1 MAGVT
6 PGEPPPAAPSP
17 TATAWLD
24 FDLPLVTV
32 RTAFL
37 DADLVVRS
45 KIHRGMRFQ
54 WLQRAPDG
62 ERRLR
67 QQMSVLDKLIVE
79 EVVLEEGPDATWVKR
94 FVEGPNAGTRF
105 VGRFEALGDRVTRVT
120 MDAYVGKSGFALGLG
135 KLSPLGLE
143 KAMARVMGEYKKAL
157 QGYEPGRARG
167 RVLEALAVAQRG
179 SLAMRALDE
188 TKRKALTAALLESAW
203 AIACVDEGP
212 DEAERDAMRAI
223 VAGIWHATLSA
234 EMENRMVE
242 AAVAAIEK
250 EGANARCVSLGARLK
265 ALGFGALGVSLAVL
279 VAEVS
284 HGLDPAELDAL
295 RKLAAS
301 AGLDDRDLEDI
312 VRDIDGALGGG
323 ETSSRVSRFV

>member
-1 MAGVT
+1 MTSGGT
-6 PGEPPPAAPSP
+6 PPAEPRP

-24 FDLPLVTV
+24 FDRPLPTV
-32 RTAFL
+32 RAAFL
-37 DADLVVRS
+37 DVDLVVRG
-45 KIHRGMRFQ
+45 KIHRGMRFV
-54 WLQRAPDG
+54 WLPPGAGG

-67 QQMSVLDKLIVE
+67 QQMTVLDKLIVE
-79 EVVLEEGPDATWVKR
+79 EVILEEGPGGTWVKR
-94 FVEGPNAGTRF
+94 FVEGPNAGTRL
-105 VGRFEALGDRVTRVT
+105 VARFEELGANVTRVT
-120 MDAYVGKSGFALGLG
+120 MDAYVGKNGFALGLG

-167 RVLEALAVAQRG
+167 RVLDALAVAQRG

-212 DEAERDAMRAI
+212 DEAERDAMRAM

-234 EMENRMVE
+234 AMEDRMVQ
-242 AAVAAIEK
+242 AAIDAIAR
-250 EGANARCVSLGARLK
+250 EGPKARCEGLGKRLK
-265 ALGFGALGVSLAVL
+265 ALGFAGLGVSLAVL

-295 RKLAAS
+295 RRLAS
-301 AGLDDRDLEDI
+301 GAGLDDRDLEDI

>member
-1 MAGVT
+1 MAAVT
-6 PGEPPPAAPSP
+6 PGEPPPVAPSP

-24 FDLPLVTV
+24 FELPVATV
-32 RTAFL
+32 RAAFL

-45 KIHRGMRFQ
+45 KIHRGMRFT
-54 WLQRAPDG
+54 WLPRAPDG
-62 ERRLR
+62 EKRLR
-67 QQMSVLDKLIVE
+67 QQMSVLDKLVVE
-79 EVVLEEGPDATWVKR
+79 EIVLEEGPDATWVKR
-94 FVEGPNAGTRF
+94 FVEGPNAGTQF
-105 VGRFEALGDRVTRVT
+105 VARFEVLGERVTRVT
-120 MDAYVGKSGFALGLG
+120 MDAYVGKNGFALGLG

-143 KAMARVMGEYKKAL
+143 KAMQRLMGEYKKAL

-167 RVLEALAVAQRG
+167 RVLDALAQRG
-179 SLAMRALDE
+179 SLAMRAIDE

-234 EMENRMVE
+234 EMEERMVE
-242 AAVAAIEK
+242 AAIAAIEK

-265 ALGFGALGVSLAVL
+265 ALGFGGLGVSLAVL

-284 HGLDPAELDAL
+284 HGVDPAELDAL
-295 RKLAAS
+295 RKLAVS

-312 VRDIDGALGGG
+312 VRDIDGALGGA
-323 ETSSRVSRFV
+323 ETASRVSRFV

>member
-1 MAGVT
+1 
-6 PGEPPPAAPSP
+6 
-17 TATAWLD
+17 
-24 FDLPLVTV
+24 
-32 RTAFL
+32 
-37 DADLVVRS
+37 
-45 KIHRGMRFQ
+45 
-54 WLQRAPDG
+54 
-62 ERRLR
+62 
-67 QQMSVLDKLIVE
+67 MSVLDKLVVE
-79 EVVLEEGPDATWVKR
+79 EIVLEEGPGRTWVKR

-105 VGRFEALGDRVTRVT
+105 VARFELLGERVTRVT
-120 MDAYVGKSGFALGLG
+120 MDAYVGANGFALGLG

-167 RVLEALAVAQRG
+167 RVLDALAVAQRG

-188 TKRKALTAALLESAW
+188 TKRKALTAVLLESAW

-223 VAGIWHATLSA
+223 VNGIWHATLSP
-234 EMENRMVE
+234 EMEDRMVE
-242 AAVAAIEK
+242 AAVKAIEK
-250 EGANARCVSLGARLK
+250 DGANARCVALGARLK
-265 ALGFGALGVSLAVL
+265 ALGFGGLGLSLAVL

-295 RKLAAS
+295 RRLASA

>member
-1 MAGVT
+1 VT
-6 PGEPPPAAPSP
+6 PGEPPPDAPRP

-24 FDLPLVTV
+24 FDLP
-32 RTAFL
+32 L

-45 KIHRGMRFQ
+45 KIHRGIRFQ
-54 WLQRAPDG
+54 WLPPTPDG

-67 QQMSVLDKLIVE
+67 QQMTVLDKRVVE
-79 EVVLEEGPDATWVKR
+79 EIVLEEGPGQTWVKR

-105 VGRFEALGDRVTRVT
+105 VARFEVLAERVTRVT
-120 MDAYVGKSGFALGLG
+120 MDAHVGPGGFAQGLG

-143 KAMARVMGEYKKAL
+143 KAMARVMAEYKLAL

-167 RVLEALAVAQRG
+167 KVLDALKVAQRG
-179 SLAMRALDE
+179 SLAMRAIDE
-188 TKRKALTAALLESAW
+188 TKRKALTAALLESSW
-203 AIACVDEGP
+203 AIACVGEGP

-223 VAGIWHATLSA
+223 VAGIWHATLST
-234 EMENRMVE
+234 EMEDRMVQ
-242 AAVAAIEK
+242 AAVDAIAK
-250 EGANARCVSLGARLK
+250 EGAAARCEGLGKRLL
-265 ALGFGALGVSLAVL
+265 ALGFAGLGVSLAVL

-284 HGLDPAELDAL
+284 HGLDPAELDGL
-295 RKLAAS
+295 RQLARG

>member
-1 MAGVT
+1 VT
-6 PGEPPPAAPSP
+6 AEEAPPAEPRP
-17 TATAWLD
+17 TATVWLD
-24 FDLPLVTV
+24 FELPVDTV

-54 WLQRAPDG
+54 WLPRTAGG
-62 ERRLR
+62 EHRMR
-67 QQMSVLDKLIVE
+67 QQMSVLDKLVVE
-79 EVVLEEGPDATWVKR
+79 EVVLEEGPGATWVKR

-105 VGRFEALGDRVTRVT
+105 VARFEALGERVTRVT
-120 MDAYVGKSGFALGLG
+120 MDAYVGPNGFALGLG

-167 RVLEALAVAQRG
+167 RVLDALAVAQRG

-212 DEAERDAMRAI
+212 DEAERDAMRAM
-223 VAGIWHATLSA
+223 VSGIWHATLSA
-234 EMENRMVE
+234 EMEDRMVE
-242 AAVAAIEK
+242 AAVASIAK
-250 EGANARCVSLGARLK
+250 EGAKARCEGLGARLK
-265 ALGFGALGVSLAVL
+265 ALGFGGLGVSLAVL

-295 RKLAAS
+295 RRLAKA
-301 AGLDDRDLEDI
+301 AGLDDQDLEDI
-312 VRDIDGALGGG
+312 VRDIDGALGGD
-323 ETSSRVSRFV
+323 ETASRVSRFV

>member
-1 MAGVT
+1 MT
-6 PGEPPPAAPSP
+6 PGEPPPDAPRP

-24 FDLPLVTV
+24 FDLPVDTV
-32 RTAFL
+32 RAAFL

-45 KIHRGMRFQ
+45 KIHRGIRFQ
-54 WLQRAPDG
+54 WLPPTPDG

-67 QQMSVLDKLIVE
+67 QQMTVLDKRVVE
-79 EVVLEEGPDATWVKR
+79 EIVLEEGPGGTWVKR

-105 VGRFEALGDRVTRVT
+105 VARFEVLGERVTRVT
-120 MDAYVGKSGFALGLG
+120 MDAYVGSNGFALGLG

-143 KAMARVMGEYKKAL
+143 KAMSRVMGEYKKAL

-167 RVLEALAVAQRG
+167 AVLQALAVAQRG

-188 TKRKALTAALLESAW
+188 TKRKALTAVLLESAW

-234 EMENRMVE
+234 EMEDRMVE
-242 AAVAAIEK
+242 AAVKAIAK
-250 EGANARCVSLGARLK
+250 DGANARCVALGARLK
-265 ALGFGALGVSLAVL
+265 ALGFGGLGLSLAVL

-295 RKLAAS
+295 RRLASA

>member
-1 MAGVT
+1 MVPVT
-6 PGEPPPAAPSP
+6 PDEAPPDEPRP

-24 FDLPLVTV
+24 FELPVDTV
-32 RTAFL
+32 RAAFL

-54 WLQRAPDG
+54 WLPRKPGG
-62 ERRLR
+62 EHRMR
-67 QQMSVLDKLIVE
+67 QQMSVLDKLVVE
-79 EVVLEEGPDATWVKR
+79 EIVLEEGPGRTWVKR

-105 VGRFEALGDRVTRVT
+105 VARFEVMSERVTRVT
-120 MDAYVGKSGFALGLG
+120 MDAYVGANGFALGLG

-167 RVLEALAVAQRG
+167 RVLDALAVAQRG

-188 TKRKALTAALLESAW
+188 TKRKALTAVLLESAW

-223 VAGIWHATLSA
+223 VNGIWHATLSP
-234 EMENRMVE
+234 EMEDRMVE
-242 AAVAAIEK
+242 AAVKAIEK
-250 EGANARCVSLGARLK
+250 DGANARCVALGARLK
-265 ALGFGALGVSLAVL
+265 ALGFGGLGLSLAVL

-295 RKLAAS
+295 RRLASA

-312 VRDIDGALGGG
+312 VRDIEGALGGG

>member
-1 MAGVT
+1 MDYDRGV
-6 PGEPPPAAPSP
+6 
-17 TATAWLD
+17 
-24 FDLPLVTV
+24 DLV
-32 RTAFL
+32 RAAFL
-37 DADLVVRS
+37 DADLVVRD
-45 KIHRGMRFQ
+45 KIHRGIRFE
-54 WLQRAPDG
+54 WLPRNADG

-67 QQMSVLDKLIVE
+67 QKMRVLDKLVTE
-79 EVVLEEGPDATWVKR
+79 EVLIEEGPGQTWVKR

-105 VGRFEALGDRVTRVT
+105 VASFDGQVPGMTRVT
-120 MDAYVGKSGFALGLG
+120 MDAYVGKQGFALGLG

-143 KAMARVMGEYKKAL
+143 KAMTRVMGEYKKAL
-157 QGYEPGRARG
+157 EGYEPGRARG
-167 RVLEALAVAQRG
+167 TVLAALAVAQQG

-212 DEAERDAMRAI
+212 KEPERDAMRAI

-234 EMENRMVE
+234 EIEERMVQ
-242 AAVAAIEK
+242 AAVAAISKQGVE
-250 EGANARCVSLGARLK
+250 ARCDALGARLK
-265 ALGFGALGVSLAVL
+265 ALGFAGLGVSLCVL

-295 RKLAAS
+295 RRLAAA
-301 AGLDDRDLEDI
+301 AGLDDVDLEDI
-312 VRDIDGALGGG
+312 VRDIDSALGGG

>member
-1 MAGVT
+1 MGPVT
-6 PGEPPPAAPSP
+6 ADEAPPAEPRP

-24 FDLPLVTV
+24 FECPVETV

-54 WLQRAPDG
+54 WLPRTADG
-62 ERRLR
+62 EPRLR
-67 QQMSVLDKLIVE
+67 QQMTVLDKRIVE
-79 EVVLEEGPDATWVKR
+79 EVVLEEGPGQTWVKR

-105 VGRFEALGDRVTRVT
+105 VARFDALSPKVTRVT

-167 RVLEALAVAQRG
+167 AVLQALAVAQRG

-234 EMENRMVE
+234 EMEERMVE
-242 AAVAAIEK
+242 AAVASIAK
-250 EGANARCVSLGARLK
+250 EGAAARCVGLGKRLK
-265 ALGFGALGVSLAVL
+265 ALGFAGLGLSLAVL

-295 RKLAAS
+295 RRLANG

-312 VRDIDGALGGG
+312 VRDIDDALGGG